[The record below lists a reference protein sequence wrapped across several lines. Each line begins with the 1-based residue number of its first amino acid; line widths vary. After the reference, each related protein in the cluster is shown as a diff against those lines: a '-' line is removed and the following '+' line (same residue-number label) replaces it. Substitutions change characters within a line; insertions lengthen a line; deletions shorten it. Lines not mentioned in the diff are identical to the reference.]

1 MREFNKTQRKLIK
14 PIIKKGILRR
24 HAEWQNEL
32 RELLDRPFDHISMGN
47 EFDRSMLI
55 TDKARKFY
63 KEAMRLEDY
72 YRSSWLDAGVTN
84 LLIDGYLTFEDL
96 SELPDELQE
105 YFNARMKLYK
115 ELNRQNRESET
126 VGI

>member
-32 RELLDRPFDHISMGN
+32 RELLDSPFDHISMSN

-105 YFNARMKLYK
+105 YFNARMKLY
-115 ELNRQNRESET
+115 EEFNRQNRESET